1 MVNIGFQERL
11 AKAAAA
17 VGRGALPVLASGLQS
32 RIYSLP
38 LIRLLQ
44 SWSHWLH
51 WFNIVQ
57 WTLPAFVHLRPVQQ
71 LICACAQSVAP
82 KQTVKIA
89 PFRFG
94 ELSAGGGKDESLRP
108 GGVWS
113 LRIHRTVCC

>member
-38 LIRLLQ
+38 SICLLQ

-51 WFNIVQ
+51 WLNSVQ

-89 PFRFG
+89 PFRSG
-94 ELSAGGGKDESLRP
+94 ALCPGGRKDESL
-108 GGVWS
+108 
-113 LRIHRTVCC
+113 